1 MPVMPL
7 EGLCWRDWARMASIA
22 SALVSTARLA

>member
-7 EGLCWRDWARMASIA
+7 PGLCWRDWVRMASMA
-22 SALVSTARLA
+22 AGDVSTARLA